1 MTDTRQKFTCA
12 KCGKTAFRKYETSDY
27 CMRCWKLENK
37 FDRLIEGGNEILSD
51 ESLCDVGVPKMKVI
65 V

>member
-1 MTDTRQKFTCA
+1 MDTRQKFTCA
-12 KCGKTAFRKYETSDY
+12 KCGKTAFRKFQSSDY

-37 FDRLIEGGNEILSD
+37 FDRLIEGGNSVLTEPSLS
-51 ESLCDVGVPKMKVI
+51 ETGVPKMKVF